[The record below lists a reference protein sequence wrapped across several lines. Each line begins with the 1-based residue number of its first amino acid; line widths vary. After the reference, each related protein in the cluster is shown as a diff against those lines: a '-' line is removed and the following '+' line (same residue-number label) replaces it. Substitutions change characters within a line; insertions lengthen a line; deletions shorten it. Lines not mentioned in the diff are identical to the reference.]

1 MTTNGSTN
9 GYAQTSVMNVGVPT
23 PRSNI
28 IQTPPE
34 GTMPMMGVGATG
46 FGIANLVIS
55 VATSADQITPW
66 GFAPRARDA
75 ELRAFWPTEP
85 YFASG
90 LFTTA
95 AQYAAFSWSLTG
107 PLRMTRISQNML
119 ESVQGGQGMAA
130 LLMPFLTDL
139 FTQDN
144 GAHMEIVRTD
154 DDPRA
159 PCVTL
164 NHLDSYRC
172 LRTGNPL
179 EPIIYIDI
187 KGRYHKLKWYNVISM
202 TEMPSP
208 IEEARGLQYCALTR
222 MLRAAQ
228 ILRDVLIVKQE
239 KAAGRFTRQI
249 HLVSGVQTSFINN
262 AMAQKQD
269 AADQAG
275 LLKYITPLILGGVDP
290 TAKVDVATIDLAS
303 IPDDYDEEKALRTYI
318 TLMAMAFGTDYQS
331 FAPLPGG
338 AIGSS
343 SQSKIL
349 NMKSRAKAP
358 ALYMTQLAQRFN
370 FYGILPRSVTF
381 KFGEQDIAQQMEE
394 TELRKSRALERQIL
408 IASGQITT
416 EVARQMAV
424 DSGDLDPRYL
434 EMMHEA
440 NATQEVTATS
450 TEPATDASEG
460 NVKPGMPG
468 PKEAPGGAPP
478 APDNSNDKRPR
489 NPANNQRRTPGG
501 TPENGARA

>member
-1 MTTNGSTN
+1 
-9 GYAQTSVMNVGVPT
+9 
-23 PRSNI
+23 
-28 IQTPPE
+28 
-34 GTMPMMGVGATG
+34 MMGVGATG

-66 GFAPRARDA
+66 GLAPRQRDA

-85 YFASG
+85 CFASG
-90 LFTTA
+90 LFTIA
-95 AQYAAFSWSLTG
+95 SQYAAFSWSLTG
-107 PLRMTRISQNML
+107 PDRMTRISQNML
-119 ESVQGGQGMAA
+119 EGVQGGQGMAA
-130 LLMPFLTDL
+130 LLVPFLIDL

-144 GAHMEIVRTD
+144 GAFMEIVRAD
-154 DDPRA
+154 NEDPRS
-159 PCVTL
+159 PVLTL
-164 NHLDSYRC
+164 NHLDAYRC
-172 LRTGNPL
+172 LRTGDPLNPVT
-179 EPIIYIDI
+179 YIDI
-187 KGRYHKLKWYNVISM
+187 KGRYHKLKWFQVLHM

-208 IEEARGLQYCALTR
+208 IEEARGLQYCVLTR

-228 ILRDVLIVKQE
+228 IMRDIQIVKQE
-239 KAAGRFTRQI
+239 KAAGRFTRQV
-249 HLVSGVQTSFINN
+249 HLVSGVQTSFITS

-275 LLKYITPLILGGVDP
+275 LLRYITPLIIGGVDP

-303 IPDDYDEEKALRTYI
+303 IPDDYDDEKSLRTYI
-318 TLMAMAFGTDYQS
+318 TLMAMAFGSDYQS

-358 ALYMTQLAQRFN
+358 ALYMTQLAQMFN
-370 FYGILPRSVTF
+370 FHGIFPRSVTF

-434 EMMHEA
+434 KMMREE
-440 NATQEVTATS
+440 NATAEVTATS
-450 TEPATDASEG
+450 TEPVTDADQG
-460 NVKPGMPG
+460 DVKPGMPG
-468 PKEAPGGAPP
+468 PKEAPGGTPP